1 MSAPQVLYGTGGLYG
16 TRYNSTQTVFQCIK
30 KKKKKR
36 KCHVTCCDTTKLRS
50 RVQDLVCTRVPGT
63 CMVMFSHAKSQP
75 IMRINQ
81 SISHNKLQ
89 DVKAYVDVVVMFLVS
104 SHHRIKSGV

>member
-1 MSAPQVLYGTGGLYG
+1 
-16 TRYNSTQTVFQCIK
+16 
-30 KKKKKR
+30 
-36 KCHVTCCDTTKLRS
+36 
-50 RVQDLVCTRVPGT
+50 
-63 CMVMFSHAKSQP
+63 MVMFSHAKSQP